1 VGSIFIKVIERY
13 ALKLK
18 ACNSK
23 LMLSGVHEHVLQQIE
38 MTEATE
44 AIHSEDIF
52 LAEAGLT
59 ASTRQ
64 AWTTAQE

>member
-1 VGSIFIKVIERY
+1 
-13 ALKLK
+13 
-18 ACNSK
+18 
-23 LMLSGVHEHVLQQIE
+23 MLSGVHEHVLQQIE

-64 AWTTAQE
+64 AWTTAQEWIAGEGKETRDE